1 MNRLFSIGKDRR
13 MFEYDVY
20 ASTYNTKLVVK
31 SHFKIEQEFY
41 PSSCIW
47 YPKKD
52 SKEGLLLTAISDY
65 KMKVWN
71 PSA

>member
-1 MNRLFSIGKDRR
+1 MHRLFSIGQDRR
-13 MFEYDVY
+13 CFEYDVY
-20 ASTYNTKLVVK
+20 NSVGHDKLIVVN
-31 SHFKIEQEFY
+31 HFVIEQESY
-41 PSSCIW
+41 PTSCIW

-52 SKEGLLLTAISDY
+52 SKEGLLLTSNNDY